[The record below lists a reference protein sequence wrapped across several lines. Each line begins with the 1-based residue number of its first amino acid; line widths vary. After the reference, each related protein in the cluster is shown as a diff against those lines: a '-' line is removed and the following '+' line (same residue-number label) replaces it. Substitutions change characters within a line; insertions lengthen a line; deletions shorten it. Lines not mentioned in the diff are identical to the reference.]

1 MFIRGIK
8 IEITNQLKQLHLSG
22 LVGSASADWCGDIL
36 IFASFFHK
44 TNHYPRDL
52 FISNSSLSPVLAD
65 LGRYWWGKNRR
76 HPGCGPWVSVSHQL
90 APYYC
95 QLIVCRGERD
105 EKDFSFLCQCRVDRR
120 TEAWDVG
127 IVWPLDS
134 PGIVIVH
141 SPRLTLTLGV
151 TTRVMGLLCSTEP
164 SALVLSL
171 LSSEPGW
178 EIL

>member
-8 IEITNQLKQLHLSG
+8 IEITNQLKQLNLSG

-65 LGRYWWGKNRR
+65 LGRYWWGCKNRR
-76 HPGCGPWVSVSHQL
+76 HPGCGPWVSVSH
-90 APYYC
+90 

-151 TTRVMGLLCSTEP
+151 TTRVMGLLCSTHHHHQQPGIADSEVIW
-164 SALVLSL
+164 ARLRN
-171 LSSEPGW
+171 SSS
-178 EIL
+178 